1 MIRVNG
7 LWNTI
12 LTLEC
17 WAHKIPLV
25 LQAEEDYEG
34 DLGKKKIWSFVITQG
49 EGEGWGLEDVV
60 RVTIKFTRSPHKTV
74 KYSYYPPPLV
84 GSKLM
89 LAVNF
94 LQSHLTLCR

>member
-1 MIRVNG
+1 MF
-7 LWNTI
+7 
-12 LTLEC
+12 
-17 WAHKIPLV
+17 
-25 LQAEEDYEG
+25 QAEEDYEG
-34 DLGKKKIWSFVITQG
+34 DLGKKTIWSFVITQGEGKG

-74 KYSYYPPPLV
+74 KYSYYSPPPLV

-94 LQSHLTLCR
+94 LQSHFALCR

>member
-17 WAHKIPLV
+17 WAYKIPLV

-34 DLGKKKIWSFVITQG
+34 DLGKTKIWSFVITQG
-49 EGEGWGLEDVV
+49 EGEGEGVG
-60 RVTIKFTRSPHKTV
+60 FGGCRSCNDKIYQIP
-74 KYSYYPPPLV
+74 S
-84 GSKLM
+84 
-89 LAVNF
+89 
-94 LQSHLTLCR
+94 

>member
-25 LQAEEDYEG
+25 FQAEEDYEG
-34 DLGKKKIWSFVITQG
+34 DLGKKTIWSFVITQG
-49 EGEGWGLEDVV
+49 EGEGWGLEDAGLIK
-60 RVTIKFTRSPHKTV
+60 IKFTRSPHKTV
-74 KYSYYPPPLV
+74 KYSYYSPPPP
-84 GSKLM
+84 
-89 LAVNF
+89 
-94 LQSHLTLCR
+94 RW

>member
-25 LQAEEDYEG
+25 FQAEEDYES
-34 DLGKKKIWSFVITQG
+34 DLGKKDNMVICYHPG
-49 EGEGWGLEDVV
+49 GRERGWGLEDVV

-74 KYSYYPPPLV
+74 KYSYYPPLV

>member
-17 WAHKIPLV
+17 WAYKIPLV

-34 DLGKKKIWSFVITQG
+34 DLGKTKIWSFVITQG
-49 EGEGWGLEDVV
+49 EGEGVG
-60 RVTIKFTRSPHKTV
+60 FGGCRSCHDKICQIP
-74 KYSYYPPPLV
+74 S
-84 GSKLM
+84 
-89 LAVNF
+89 
-94 LQSHLTLCR
+94 